1 MLQDDPRCSQ
11 SLLRDCLRILD
22 GRRRLRVPIVAH
34 RNSSRIWIWFFE
46 DSLRILWGVVKG
58 LRRTNFWFVFDWL
71 LETWNILW
79 IFLFL
84 FFFSCL
90 LRSVCWDLLG
100 GGIWPHCLQIFFL
113 FLPLFPSFSL
123 SLSLSLSVTIS
134 VSLWLFRLNAAYLMK
149 TSSD

>member
-46 DSLRILWGVVKG
+46 DSLRSCQGFETNQLLIRLWLIVGN
-58 LRRTNFWFVFDWL
+58 LEHSLDIPFSL
-71 LETWNILW
+71 LLLLPPSIR
-79 IFLFL
+79 
-84 FFFSCL
+84 L
-90 LRSVCWDLLG
+90 LRFVGRRNLAALFAD
-100 GGIWPHCLQIFFL
+100 FL
-113 FLPLFPSFSL
+113 SLSPSLPFSL

>member
-46 DSLRILWGVVKG
+46 DSLRSCQGFETNQLLIRLWLIVGN
-58 LRRTNFWFVFDWL
+58 LEHSLDIPFSL
-71 LETWNILW
+71 LLLLPPSIR
-79 IFLFL
+79 
-84 FFFSCL
+84 L
-90 LRSVCWDLLG
+90 LRFVGRRNLAALFAD
-100 GGIWPHCLQIFFL
+100 FL
-113 FLPLFPSFSL
+113 SL
-123 SLSLSLSVTIS
+123 SPSLPFFLSLSLSVTIS